1 MVSSYHWWQQ
11 KSQKFPQFRDQ
22 TERVLR
28 MNFSEFIQSE
38 FGDKI
43 NEIPGSY
50 SNWLLLNGE
59 EYLDFIGK
67 VETINQ
73 DWKTICEALDIPFV
87 DLPVLNQ
94 SDHEHYRS
102 YYDERSKDKIAERFR
117 WSIDKF
123 KYEF

>member
-1 MVSSYHWWQQ
+1 
-11 KSQKFPQFRDQ
+11 
-22 TERVLR
+22 